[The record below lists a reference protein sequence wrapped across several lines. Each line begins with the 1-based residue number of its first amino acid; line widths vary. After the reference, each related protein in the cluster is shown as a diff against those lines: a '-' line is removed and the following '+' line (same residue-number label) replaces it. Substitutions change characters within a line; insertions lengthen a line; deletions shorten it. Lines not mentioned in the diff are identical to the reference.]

1 MMSGL
6 NMNVTKLKKER
17 KHMKVTGIVRE
28 VYGNRW
34 VYLKEKTQENAII
47 KLTGKKTLSDNMI
60 SGLRELGLEV
70 DIINP
75 YLGA

>member
-1 MMSGL
+1 
-6 NMNVTKLKKER
+6 
-17 KHMKVTGIVRE
+17 MKVTGIVRE